1 VSGASLLGP
10 FTRLFFSFN
19 GRIRRR
25 DYWLAHISAFVAMF
39 LGVWFENS
47 LLPMLKGNLVG
58 LLLLLP
64 FSLALPV
71 AFCWS
76 MLAIDVKRW
85 HDRNKG
91 WPWLLIGFVPIIGG
105 IWLFAELGCMDGT
118 PGENRFGPSPKLGPA
133 AVFA

>member
-1 VSGASLLGP
+1 M
-10 FTRLFFSFN
+10 RLFFSFN

-25 DYWLAHISAFVAMF
+25 DYWAAHISALVATL
-39 LGVWFENS
+39 LGIWFENS
-47 LLPMLKGNLVG
+47 ILPGLKGNLVG
-58 LLLLLP
+58 LLLLFP

-91 WPWLLIGFVPIIGG
+91 WPWLFIGFIPIIGG

-118 PGENRFGPSPKLGPA
+118 PGENRFGHSPKLGPA